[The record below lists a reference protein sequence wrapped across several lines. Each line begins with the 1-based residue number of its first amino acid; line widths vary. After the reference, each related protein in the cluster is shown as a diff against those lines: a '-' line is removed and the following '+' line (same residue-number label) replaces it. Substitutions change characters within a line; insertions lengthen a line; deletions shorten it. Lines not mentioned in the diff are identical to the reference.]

1 MARVEA
7 KICGIKDR
15 AALDAALGAGAQY
28 VGFNFYGPSPR
39 SVAPSAAGAL
49 SDVAASRVR
58 RVGLFVRPSD
68 DELDAVLGEAP
79 MDMIQLHGGESPER
93 TREVRDRFGLPV
105 IKVCSIA
112 SAEDLAAAAAW
123 VDVADM
129 MLFDAKPPAR
139 DDALPGGNALKFDW
153 ALLAEAP
160 PPGPW
165 MLAGGLNP
173 DNVAEAIR
181 IAAPPIV
188 DVASGVEA
196 ARGVKD
202 PDLIRAFLQ
211 AVKDA

>member
-7 KICGIKDR
+7 KICGIKDQS
-15 AALDAALGAGAQY
+15 ALDAAIGAGARY

-39 SVAPSAAGAL
+39 SVTPDAAGAL
-49 SDVAASRVR
+49 SAAVAGRAL

-68 DELDAVLGEAP
+68 DELAAVLAEAP

-105 IKVCSIA
+105 IKVCSISA
-112 SAEDLAAAAAW
+112 AEDLAAAAAW
-123 VDVADM
+123 ADVADM

-139 DDALPGGNALKFDW
+139 DDALPGGNALSFDW
-153 ALLAEAP
+153 ALLAKER
-160 PPGPW
+160 PPGTW
-165 MLAGGLNP
+165 MLAGGLDP
-173 DNVAEAIR
+173 ANVAEAIR

-211 AVKDA
+211 AVREA